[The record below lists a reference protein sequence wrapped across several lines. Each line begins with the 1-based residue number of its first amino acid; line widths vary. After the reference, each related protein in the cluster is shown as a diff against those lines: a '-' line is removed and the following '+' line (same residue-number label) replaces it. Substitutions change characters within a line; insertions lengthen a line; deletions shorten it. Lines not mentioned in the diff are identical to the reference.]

1 MAHNYFVT
9 AAALGLCVLISACAT
24 STSAPPSG
32 EERQPFSGFLSDYT
46 KLKPAPD
53 GGGALSWRDP
63 AIDFS
68 QYHKI
73 LLDPIQVSLQDNAGY
88 KTIDPTELKVLVRMI
103 SQG

>member
-1 MAHNYFVT
+1 MAHNYFVI
-9 AAALGLCVLISACAT
+9 AVALELCVLISACAT

-32 EERQPFSGFLSDYT
+32 EQRQPFSGFLSDYT